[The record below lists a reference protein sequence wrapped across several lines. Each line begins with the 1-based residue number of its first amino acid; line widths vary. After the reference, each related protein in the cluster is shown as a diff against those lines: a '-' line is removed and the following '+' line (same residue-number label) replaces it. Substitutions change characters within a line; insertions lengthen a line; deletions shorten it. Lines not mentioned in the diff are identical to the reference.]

1 MAKLK
6 DILFEYEAEETKDPN
21 KILVINKKSGE
32 QYYIN
37 KQNFDP
43 DIHDRTDKEVVGKKE
58 DEKGEDEG
66 GEGGKGDDKKGE
78 KETPKEEKSIT
89 PLSFISSQRQD
100 AIVDKMPEIRPDLK
114 KALLGYDF
122 NELFNLY
129 DSIVTK
135 IKAGK
140 SDYIK
145 MAKSIGMK
153 MQAVS
158 LAKYAIISESNA
170 DEFGIAA
177 AKGFRKNAKIINEML
192 RGKYTKKSDAQMLGI
207 QKLIN
212 ALDRHFKSKQARL
225 KYDCVVF
232 RGATPGAYKMLI
244 SSKQWVDKGFVSTSL
259 NPFIGE
265 TFSTSN
271 GQFSAP
277 MRSPLF
283 AIQLNEGDPVLIT
296 PCSEDPNCNET
307 DITLPRGCKF
317 TISEHNEKTNVYT
330 LTVEFP
336 YA

>member
-6 DILFEYEAEETKDPN
+6 DILFEYEEEERTDPN

-43 DIHDRTDKEVVGKKE
+43 AIHDRTDKEVVGKKE
-58 DEKGEDEG
+58 DEKEKGEDEG
-66 GEGGKGDDKKGE
+66 GDE
-78 KETPKEEKSIT
+78 KEEKDKESSKESKPIT
-89 PLSFISSQRQD
+89 PISFISSQRQD

-114 KALLGYDF
+114 RALLEYDF

-140 SDYIK
+140 SDYTK

-153 MQAVS
+153 VQAVS

-177 AKGFRKNAKIINEML
+177 AKGFRKNAKVINEIL
-192 RGKYTKKSDAQMLGI
+192 RGKYTKKSDDEMRGI
-207 QKLIN
+207 QKLVN
-212 ALDRHFKSKQARL
+212 ALDRHFASKQARL

-265 TFSTSN
+265 TFSSAN

-283 AIQLNEGDPVLIT
+283 SIKLNEGDPVLIT

-307 DITLPRGCKF
+307 DIMLPRGCKF
-317 TISEHNEKTNVYT
+317 TISDHDQKLNIYT